1 MMITMIITT
10 ASVPTT
16 IPVLIIEQ
24 KKIIVHNGLLT
35 NKTQNLPVIA
45 EVDVVVRGADI
56 GTDVGPLSPS
66 LFTAM
71 TVTE

>member
-24 KKIIVHNGLLT
+24 KKNNNGLLT